1 MKTSSSVG
9 LPPRTAAIEALV
21 PQRIDPVLASYQ
33 DARARLEEC
42 RVAAWAAV
50 KALERAQTIFNE
62 AERRVIH
69 RWWPAL

>member
-1 MKTSSSVG
+1 M
-9 LPPRTAAIEALV
+9 